1 MVYID
6 RKIIPIKKQEIQGI
20 EMSVKNGYIINGTIE
35 TFTLIAGI
43 ETDCCNVESEN
54 RSVKEWTG

>member
-20 EMSVKNGYIINGTIE
+20 EMSVKNGYIINGTKE
-35 TFTLIAGI
+35 TFVSTAGI
-43 ETDCCNVESEN
+43 KTDCCNVESEN

>member
-35 TFTLIAGI
+35 TFTLIDGI
-43 ETDCCNVESEN
+43 KTDCCNVESEN
-54 RSVKEWTG
+54 RSVKEWIG